1 MDVKKIKGFG
11 GRSYGKPERPE
22 GIEKLQQQMKE
33 QFEKIEEEFEKIEVI
48 GTSGGG
54 AVKITAKCNY
64 EVSAIEYDDSLLE
77 DREMFNDLLIA
88 AINEA
93 MREVTKKRNEEFSK
107 VVGFEGLPNL

>member
-1 MDVKKIKGFG
+1 MRKIKGFG
-11 GRSYGKPERPE
+11 GRSYGKPEKPE
-22 GIEKLQQQMKE
+22 GIEKIQQQMKE
-33 QFEKIEEEFEKIEVI
+33 QLEKIEEGFEKIEVI
-48 GTSGGG
+48 GTAGGG
-54 AVKITAKCNY
+54 AIKVIAKCNY
-64 EVSAIEYDDSLLE
+64 EISTIEYDNSLLD